1 MMLVEAAANLP
12 AHHPTDPM
20 KRLLPLLL
28 LILSLPAC
36 QDTPVERLLPD
47 QDGTVATP
55 PSLQEDAGVPVERRL
70 VTLTAQQADELQVA
84 TAEVTA
90 AVIQYDLSIPGEV
103 RAAPEQMA
111 QVSAPIGGRVAALY
125 AHEGEWV
132 RPGQVLLELESLEF
146 ANLVADFLQAEAD
159 ETYAQRQVERLT
171 TLVEKKISPQQALDK
186 ARADLDRAR
195 AATRASSARLLT
207 LGVGRTDIEKLGER
221 PLLPIRSPL
230 AGSVDRH
237 LIDLGQSVT
246 SYQEMMTIVD
256 PSRVLIKGYASPD
269 DAGSLRPGDPVAIL
283 PEREGSGL
291 RLDATIGTVNPVVD
305 DNSKSLV
312 LNIQVDLDGRWPLP
326 GQTVRVLV
334 RAKSNVP
341 VIAIPT
347 SAVVYNGADAIVYV
361 RVDDLTWER
370 RPIEVERTGQAEVIV
385 ASGLAAGDIIA
396 TSQVFSLKA
405 LDRYTEY
412 AE

>member
-1 MMLVEAAANLP
+1 
-12 AHHPTDPM
+12 M

-28 LILSLPAC
+28 LSLSVTAC
-36 QDTPVERLLPD
+36 RDTPVERLLPD
-47 QDGTVATP
+47 PDGSVATP
-55 PSLQEDAGVPVERRL
+55 PSLQENPGVATERRL
-70 VTLTAQQADELQVA
+70 VTLTPQQAQELQTETSV
-84 TAEVTA
+84 VSA
-90 AVIQYDLSIPGEV
+90 AVIHYDLSIPGEV
-103 RAAPEQMA
+103 QAAPEQMA

-125 AHEGEWV
+125 AHEGESV

-146 ANLVADFLQAEAD
+146 ANLVADYLQAQAD

-171 TLVEKKISPQQALDK
+171 TLVEKKISPEQALDK

-207 LGVGRTDIEKLGER
+207 LGIGSDDIPNLGDR
-221 PLLPIRSPL
+221 PLLPLRSPL
-230 AGSVDRH
+230 SGRVDRH

-246 SYQEMMTIVD
+246 SYQELMTIVD
-256 PSRVLIKGYASPD
+256 PTRVLIKGFASPD
-269 DAGSLRPGDPVAIL
+269 DAASLRPGDPVVVV
-283 PEREGSGL
+283 PERGGSGQ

-305 DNSKSLV
+305 AESKALV
-312 LNIQVDLDGRWPLP
+312 LNILVDLTGPWPLP
-326 GQTVRVLV
+326 GQTVRLQV
-334 RAKSNVP
+334 RTQSTMP
-341 VIAIPT
+341 VISIPT

-370 RPIEVERTGQAEVIV
+370 RSIRVERTGQAEVIV
-385 ASGLAAGDIIA
+385 AGGLMPGDVIA

>member
-1 MMLVEAAANLP
+1 MLVWESEANLP
-12 AHHPTDPM
+12 SHHPTDPM

-36 QDTPVERLLPD
+36 RDTPVERLLPD
-47 QDGTVATP
+47 PDSAVATP
-55 PSLQEDAGVPVERRL
+55 PSVQEDARAATERRL
-70 VTLTAQQADELQVA
+70 VTLTAQQASELRVA
-84 TAEVTA
+84 TTVVNA
-90 AVIQYDLSIPGEV
+90 AVVHYDLSIPGEV
-103 RAAPEQMA
+103 QAAPEQMA

-125 AHEGEWV
+125 AHEGESV
-132 RPGQVLLELESLEF
+132 RPGQILLELESLEF

-195 AATRASSARLLT
+195 AATRATNARLLT
-207 LGVGRTDIEKLGER
+207 LGIGRSDIEDLGER

-230 AGSVDRH
+230 AGSIDRH

-269 DAGSLRPGDPVAIL
+269 DAGSLRPGNPVVIL
-283 PEREGSGL
+283 PEREGSGH
-291 RLDATIGTVNPVVD
+291 RLEAVIGTVNPVVD
-305 DNSKSLV
+305 EDSKSLV
-312 LNIQVDLDGRWPLP
+312 LNILVDLTGRWPLP
-326 GQTVRVLV
+326 GQTVRLQVQ
-334 RAKSNVP
+334 AQSTAP
-341 VIAIPT
+341 VMSIPT
-347 SAVVYNGADAIVYV
+347 SAVVYNGASAIVYV

-370 RPIEVERTGQAEVIV
+370 RSIDVERTGQAEVIV
-385 ASGLAAGDIIA
+385 AGGLLAGDVIA